1 MPTEAFFK
9 LEEEKKRTLLQS
21 AIREF
26 SQLPYDKVS
35 VFKIAKNA
43 EISRSAF
50 YYYFKDKEDIYQHIT
65 GLVVEE
71 LAGQLKKTKK
81 NHDVFTLGL
90 EVFQQVARLKG
101 TEWEA
106 LLQQLIANMKPNDAA
121 KLLRQLE
128 ACAAQSYA
136 SYFKGGLEN
145 LNISSETD
153 FLELSFLIISSVLYA
168 SRLYL
173 MEGESLS
180 AAESRLERMFEM
192 IKRGVLK

>member
-9 LEEEKKRTLLQS
+9 LEEEKKRALLQS
-21 AIREF
+21 AIYEF
-26 SQLPYDKVS
+26 SQLPYDRVS

-65 GLVVEE
+65 GLVFEQ
-71 LAGQLKKTKK
+71 LAGQLRETKK
-81 NHDVFTLGL
+81 NHDIFTLGL
-90 EVFQQVARLKG
+90 EIFAQVAKLKG

-128 ACAAQSYA
+128 TCAAQRYV
-136 SYFKGGLEN
+136 SYFKEGLEN
-145 LNISSETD
+145 LKISSETD
-153 FLELSFLIISSVLYA
+153 FLELSFLLIGSVLYA
-168 SRLYL
+168 LRLYL

-180 AAESRLERMFEM
+180 AAESRLERMFAM
-192 IKRGVLK
+192 IKHGVLK